1 MLDRCKGELID
12 FIVGDNRIENA
23 YLLMYRILTNNENKN
38 FNINYRDTL
47 NTIDYLC
54 TDGHNA
60 YEKVANHPLFKH
72 NIKHHIISKSEI
84 QSPSY
89 ASLLAITN
97 LLLGKVRTERSEGQ
111 QQSIFLQQIS
121 PVSHPIRM
129 QTFHC
134 LTFRARFLLS
144 G

>member
-1 MLDRCKGELID
+1 MFADGLWTAVDLHVVQFALCWTIGYQLQASLHWFSFVLDRCKGELVD

-23 YLLMYRILTNNENKN
+23 YLLMYKILTNNENKN
-38 FNINYRDTL
+38 FNIEYHDTL

-54 TDGHNA
+54 TDGHHA
-60 YEKVANHPLFKH
+60 YDKVANHPLFKH

-97 LLLGKVRTERSEGQ
+97 LLLGTVWDEFTK
-111 QQSIFLQQIS
+111 
-121 PVSHPIRM
+121 
-129 QTFHC
+129 
-134 LTFRARFLLS
+134 
-144 G
+144 

>member
-1 MLDRCKGELID
+1 MSENKKRSLLIFLFDDLWAKFAEGIWTAVDRNEGKIVD

-38 FNINYRDTL
+38 FNIEYHDTL

-97 LLLGKVRTERSEGQ
+97 LLLDTV
-111 QQSIFLQQIS
+111 
-121 PVSHPIRM
+121 
-129 QTFHC
+129 
-134 LTFRARFLLS
+134 
-144 G
+144 